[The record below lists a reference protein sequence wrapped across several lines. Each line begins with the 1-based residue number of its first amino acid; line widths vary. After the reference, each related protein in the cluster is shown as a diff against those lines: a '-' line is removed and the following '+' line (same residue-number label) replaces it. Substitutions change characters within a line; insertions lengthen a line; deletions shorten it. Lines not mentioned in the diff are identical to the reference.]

1 MSNFVEF
8 ITEDAKN
15 LSVKSNSVDLIIT
28 QIPFYKLDFLNYG
41 GDPTKQIG
49 SEKNTK
55 KYINSLLQSI
65 KEMERVL
72 KPTGSI
78 FIVSP
83 SMDKMYFELPLKV
96 LKKTDLILA
105 NSPLIWNW
113 SDPKEQSQLGSIK
126 FNYDL
131 VFHFVKSPSL
141 LYSNPYAIRKHS
153 ESVWNLPWNS
163 SLNDVIKRLE
173 TIGYVENS
181 FTPEIPKRLIEMFSK
196 PNDIVLDPFGGSGT
210 TVCEA
215 YSLKRNGISI
225 DVSEQ
230 QTDLAKI
237 RLGFMKEKK

>member
-1 MSNFVEF
+1 MSNSVEF
-8 ITEDAKN
+8 ITEDAKT
-15 LSVKSNSVDLIIT
+15 LSIKSNSVDLIIT
-28 QIPFYKLDFLNYG
+28 QIPFYRLDFLNYG
-41 GDPTKQIG
+41 GDPAKQIG

-55 KYINSLLQSI
+55 RYVNSLLKAI

-105 NSPLIWNW
+105 NSPFVWNW
-113 SDPKEQSQLGSIK
+113 SDPAEESQLGSIK

-131 VFHFVKSPSL
+131 IFHFIKSPSL
-141 LYSNPYAIRKHS
+141 LYSNPYATRKYS
-153 ESVWNLPWNS
+153 DSVWNLPWNS
-163 SLNDVIKRLE
+163 GSDNVIKRLE
-173 TIGYVENS
+173 TVGYVENS
-181 FTPEIPKRLIEMFSK
+181 FKPEIPKRLIEMFSK

-215 YSLKRNGISI
+215 YSLKRNGITVDI
-225 DVSEQ
+225 SEE

-237 RLGFMKEKK
+237 RLGFIKEKE